1 MRLRKLGQG
10 QSLMF
15 LAPPEVHQQI
25 SARSKHNAHLNA
37 YDVVAWSL
45 EQSCQSIERAQ
56 PLRVLQGLNYSQRQ
70 NVMQSFMAIHPNL
83 DDTMHS
89 IDPSNRSVTL
99 FREKE
104 QQRLKDLYAPLYL
117 TENISTGVVEASR
130 SSSNRT
136 VQRLLELWEG
146 IDASACE
153 KASMH
158 EEHEREIAHEV
169 EQETQVERPAPAKP
183 LTPKIDPA
191 LWNFV
196 VSGSSDNFG
205 RFGMAYSNVTA
216 YTSSRMVKKI
226 NPWVS
231 KTLSLV
237 QVFYHI
243 YNTQDSTFLVWQRQ
257 AFPILYCCVP
267 KKKNFQNFPW
277 KLINFRYVD
286 PSVRFCL

>member
-25 SARSKHNAHLNA
+25 SARSKDTARLNG

-45 EQSCQSIERAQ
+45 DQSCQSIERAQ

-70 NVMQSFMAIHPNL
+70 NVMQKFMVTYPDSDDIKHP
-83 DDTMHS
+83 
-89 IDPSNRSVTL
+89 IDSSDRSVTS

-104 QQRLKDLYAPLYL
+104 QQRLKDLYAPVYL
-117 TENISTGVVEASR
+117 NDNISTGVVEASR
-130 SSSNRT
+130 SSSNPT
-136 VQRLLELWEG
+136 VQHLLELWKS
-146 IDASACE
+146 IDASAYE

-158 EEHEREIAHEV
+158 EEHEREIAQEV

-191 LWNFV
+191 LWNLV
-196 VSGSSDNFG
+196 VSRSSGNFG
-205 RFGMAYSNVTA
+205 RFGMAYSDVTA
-216 YTSSRMVKKI
+216 HTSSRMVKNI

-231 KTLSLV
+231 KTFILLHVSLS
-237 QVFYHI
+237 QSWFHRI
-243 YNTQDSTFLVWQRQ
+243 R
-257 AFPILYCCVP
+257 
-267 KKKNFQNFPW
+267 
-277 KLINFRYVD
+277 
-286 PSVRFCL
+286 